1 MNMDEQQL
9 TYEQFKEDILRWKN
23 THREEYVR
31 FARLMTNGDEK
42 QYLAICRAIFRQLP
56 KIKTEWELCWNDDS
70 AENFANIDLQF
81 KENAVPGQIVELYR
95 KQREESSPLPD
106 TPPTTLWG
114 RMKSFFSGKSKDPG
128 ITLSAPLVLSWLYY
142 GKSFEAMV
150 GMVDRQMKNPKA
162 DKADKMSCSFVIRQI
177 IDVSIKSGFRT
188 QTDWDRYFSMNEAI
202 EKGDVGEWALQSVTE
217 EMDSGT
223 EEGHNTGTGQT
234 SDNTQ
239 TVDDAQKTRGR
250 RKAKVQPLVDYLD
263 CNDKDAVIGVI
274 RKFISKYDTAT
285 EQALTYYALNELG
298 LLTNMGSAKE
308 FAAALTCQ
316 FKDMGGIK
324 SESSYRQAIHTL
336 TTTQHVAKDGV
347 NKMCVMI
354 NGDICQTLLDE
365 LKTDLM
371 ETLPNPD
378 ESGETG

>member
-150 GMVDRQMKNPKA
+150 DMVSRQAGHPKA
-162 DKADKMSCSFVIRQI
+162 GNAERMGCSIVVRQI
-177 IDVSIKSGFRT
+177 IEVSIKNGFRT
-188 QTDWDRYFSMNEAI
+188 QEDWDRHLAMKSAI
-202 EKGDVGEWALQSVTE
+202 EKGGIGEWALQSVKDKIGGNDTE
-217 EMDSGT
+217 NNQT
-223 EEGHNTGTGQT
+223 ETTSSVTGTAPQT
-234 SDNTQ
+234 Q
-239 TVDDAQKTRGR
+239 
-250 RKAKVQPLVDYLD
+250 RKAGKKKIQERPLADYLK
-263 CNDKDAVIGVI
+263 CGNKEAVIQCI
-274 RKFISKYDTAT
+274 RNFVSINTSAVH
-285 EQALTYYALNELG
+285 QALPFYVLKDLRLVAG
-298 LLTNMGSAKE
+298 MHAAKE
-308 FAAALTCQ
+308 YSVGMALQ
-316 FKDMGGIK
+316 FPDLPSLK
-324 SESSYRQAIHTL
+324 SESAIRQAVGFL
-336 TTTQHVAKDGV
+336 KAAKHVIKDGKDQMAPLIESDE
-347 NKMCVMI
+347 NR
-354 NGDICQTLLDE
+354 DLYRTLAAEIREIAADDE
-365 LKTDLM
+365 A
-371 ETLPNPD
+371 ETVA
-378 ESGETG
+378 G

>member
-1 MNMDEQQL
+1 MDEQKL
-9 TYEQFKEDILRWKN
+9 TYEQFKADILQWKDA
-23 THREEYVR
+23 HREEYRR
-31 FARLMTNGDEK
+31 FAKMMADGNEV
-42 QYLAICRAIFRQLP
+42 QYLAVCRAIFRQLP
-56 KIKTEWELCWNDDS
+56 GIKKEWQMSWCDDS
-70 AENFANIDLQF
+70 TDGFRNIDLHF
-81 KENAVPGQIVELYR
+81 KENAVPGKIVELYR
-95 KQREESSPLPD
+95 KQREED
-106 TPPTTLWG
+106 TAPPPTTFWG
-114 RMKSFFSGKSKDPG
+114 RMKYIFRQSLRKRCV
-128 ITLSAPLVLSWLYY
+128 TLSAPLVLSWLYY

-316 FKDMGGIK
+316 FEDMGGIK

>member
-1 MNMDEQQL
+1 MAESRL
-9 TYEQFKEDILRWKN
+9 TYDQFKADILRWKN
-23 THREEYVR
+23 SHREEYNR
-31 FARLMTNGDEK
+31 FARLMTNGDER
-42 QYLAICRAIFRQLP
+42 QYLAICRAIFKQLP
-56 KIKTEWELCWNDDS
+56 KVKTEWELCWGDDS
-70 AENFANIDLQF
+70 VEDFDNISLLF
-81 KENAVPGQIVELYR
+81 SEESVPEQIVEAFQ
-95 KQREESSPLPD
+95 KQREENNSSD
-106 TPPTTLWG
+106 RASYSLWDKI
-114 RMKSFFSGKSKDPG
+114 KSFFRSKSKRHG
-128 ITLSAPLVLSWLYY
+128 IILSAPLVLSWLYY

-150 GMVDRQMKNPKA
+150 SMVSKQSANPKA
-162 DKADKMSCSFVIRQI
+162 DRMDRQSCSWVAERI
-177 IDVSIKSGFRT
+177 IQVSIKNGFRT
-188 QTDWDRYFSMNEAI
+188 QADWDRYFSMNDAI
-202 EKGDVGEWALQSVTE
+202 RKDNVGEWALQSVAE

-223 EEGHNTGTGQT
+223 GEGHDTGIGQI

-239 TVDDAQKTRGR
+239 TVDDSQKPRGR
-250 RKAKVQPLVDYLD
+250 RKAKVQPLIDYLD
-263 CNDKDAVIGVI
+263 CNNKDAVIGVI
-274 RKFISKYDTAT
+274 RKFISKYDTAA

-298 LLTNMGSAKE
+298 LLTGMDSAKE

-316 FKDMGGIK
+316 FESMGGIK

-378 ESGETG
+378 ESCETG

>member
-1 MNMDEQQL
+1 MDEQQL

-106 TPPTTLWG
+106 TP
-114 RMKSFFSGKSKDPG
+114 
-128 ITLSAPLVLSWLYY
+128 SWLYY

-316 FKDMGGIK
+316 FEDMGGIK

-354 NGDICQTLLDE
+354 NGDISQTLLAE
-365 LKTDLM
+365 LQPDLK